1 MKYCTY
7 CGEKN
12 EDNAAFCVSCGK
24 KLRLNK
30 SISESSVPTHNSKDN
45 TEKRDKAKTVA
56 LAVLIFVLF
65 IGCAVVGSKL
75 FFSTTARAESHKEA
89 QGDISENTI
98 SEEVEVTAEQHA
110 SEPQTN
116 QEDPSPNEVSGE
128 TMDVDSAEDDSSISM
143 PGEIDCYDA
152 LIEEYRQVM
161 SIPDIDDQL
170 ESLMTEYPLLNF
182 NLIQDAIINRAG
194 LRYTLVD
201 LNQDGTNE
209 LLINYMYSEQ
219 PVSEG
224 DYCFFALYTQKDG
237 QVITLI
243 TDCAYRIVCYWCGD
257 GTIVEYGSGGALYG
271 VATIFQFN
279 ESGDDLIL
287 EREYEVDYEKDPDAP
302 YYDGEERLT
311 DEEFDAKYVKIDLAD
326 YTWTYIG

>member
-30 SISESSVPTHNSKDN
+30 SISESSVPAQYSKDN

-98 SEEVEVTAEQHA
+98 TEEVEVTAEQHA

-161 SIPDIDDQL
+161 SIPYIDDQL

-182 NLIQDAIINRAG
+182 NLIQDAIINQVG
-194 LRYTLVD
+194 LGYTLVD
-201 LNQDGTNE
+201 LNQDGINE

-219 PVSEG
+219 PVSES
-224 DYCFFALYTQKDG
+224 DYFFALYTQKDG
-237 QVITLI
+237 QVIPLI
-243 TDCAYRIVCYWCGD
+243 TDCAYRMACYWCGD

-311 DEEFDAKYVKIDLAD
+311 DEEFDARYVKIVLAD